1 MNTKRSFILLIM
13 LIGLSVSACAPQAMP
28 TTAAA
33 NPADRFAGTWSGT
46 LSFSDDANRKEDVI
60 VSIPSDCIEGSVCGA
75 SNNITVNCTW
85 EITLE
90 TVNGDVFEYKF
101 SKVLFG
107 ECPLTGHG
115 TLTLQ
120 SDGTLL
126 REHITPYFT
135 ASGMLTR

>member
-1 MNTKRSFILLIM
+1 MNKKLLILSLVMLFILP
-13 LIGLSVSACAPQAMP
+13 VSACASR
-28 TTAAA
+28 TTPNAAA
-33 NPADRFAGTWSGT
+33 NSADRFAGTWSGT
-46 LSFSDDANRKEDVI
+46 LSFSDDANRREDVI
-60 VSIPSDCIEGSVCGA
+60 LTILPGCTAGDVCGA

-90 TVNGDVFEYKF
+90 TVDGDVVEYKF

-115 TLTLQ
+115 TLTMQ

-126 REHITPYFT
+126 REHITPFFT
-135 ASGMLTR
+135 ASGVLTR